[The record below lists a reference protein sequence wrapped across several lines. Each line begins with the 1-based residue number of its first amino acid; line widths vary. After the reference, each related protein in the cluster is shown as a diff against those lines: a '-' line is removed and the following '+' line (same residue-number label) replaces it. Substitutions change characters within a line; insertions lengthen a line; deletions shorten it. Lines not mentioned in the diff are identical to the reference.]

1 MAKQYVLMESHAR
14 DLQTGLLYHGWD
26 ESKQQR
32 WANPK
37 TGQSPNFWGRAVGWY
52 AMALVD
58 VLDYFPK
65 DHPKRDSLIAIL
77 RRLATAIERYQDPN
91 SGLWYQILD
100 KRGATGNY
108 PEASASCMF
117 VYSLAKA
124 VRRGYLRPSYL
135 KVAKKGYQGIA
146 NQFIETEPN
155 GQVNLRG
162 TVVVGGL
169 GGTPYRDGS
178 YEYYLSEK
186 AVTNDRKGIA
196 ALLL

>member
-100 KRGATGNY
+100 KRGAAGNY
-108 PEASASCMF
+108 PEASASCR
-117 VYSLAKA
+117 SEE
-124 VRRGYLRPSYL
+124 RR
-135 KVAKKGYQGIA
+135 
-146 NQFIETEPN
+146 
-155 GQVNLRG
+155 
-162 TVVVGGL
+162 VGKEC
-169 GGTPYRDGS
+169 RS
-178 YEYYLSEK
+178 RWS
-186 AVTNDRKGIA
+186 R
-196 ALLL
+196 

>member
-1 MAKQYVLMESHAR
+1 
-14 DLQTGLLYHGWD
+14 
-26 ESKQQR
+26 
-32 WANPK
+32 
-37 TGQSPNFWGRAVGWY
+37 
-52 AMALVD
+52 MALVD

-100 KRGATGNY
+100 KRGAAGNY

-186 AVTNDRKGIA
+186 VVTNDPKGIGAFLLASTEMEMA
-196 ALLL
+196 AR